1 MLQRAVISP
10 ISQISSLNQTLV
22 IGNLTRWKS
31 EGRITVA
38 LSDFQFAEFGAL
50 TSDMLKSLAPEIVLS
65 PLMGDDFDVL
75 DVAQKLL
82 DLGFEGRYRVVADRV
97 PNTQMILTEVRNH
110 APGLDFDLMLMPK
123 ASNDGKPKC
132 CGDPVRSVPRSL
144 GNGWPRAANC

>member
-1 MLQRAVISP
+1 MSHRVAISTASHAAP
-10 ISQISSLNQTLV
+10 QNQTLV

-75 DVAQKLL
+75 DVALKLL
-82 DLGFEGRYRVVADRV
+82 DLGFEGRYRVVAERV

-110 APGLDFDLMLMPK
+110 APGLDFDLLLMPK
-123 ASNDGKPKC
+123 ASNDG
-132 CGDPVRSVPRSL
+132 
-144 GNGWPRAANC
+144 